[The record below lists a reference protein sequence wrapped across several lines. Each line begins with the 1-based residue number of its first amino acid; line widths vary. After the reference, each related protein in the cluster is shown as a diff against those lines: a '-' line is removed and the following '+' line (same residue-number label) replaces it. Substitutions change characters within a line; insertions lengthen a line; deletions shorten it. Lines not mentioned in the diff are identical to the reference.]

1 MHVCF
6 HFYIFRA
13 RFNCKRCSF
22 ITIKRD
28 GLERHERENHD
39 RLAKCGFGCNF
50 IFPIHK
56 KCLLRDHHK
65 RCHLGLLHR
74 DPIMC
79 DRPRSRSRSPIGIA
93 PTVQTGNSPLKNK
106 TPTMSDVD
114 ECEFFYFVEDDI
126 DHNNNVSGVSKLRG
140 GSPKGDVL
148 GPASPSQV
156 PVQWKLTPIDVD
168 VAKPLYSFLP
178 RPCRYTE
185 YYLKGDP
192 RFQQK

>member
-1 MHVCF
+1 
-6 HFYIFRA
+6 
-13 RFNCKRCSF
+13 
-22 ITIKRD
+22 
-28 GLERHERENHD
+28 
-39 RLAKCGFGCNF
+39 
-50 IFPIHK
+50 
-56 KCLLRDHHK
+56 
-65 RCHLGLLHR
+65 
-74 DPIMC
+74 MC
-79 DRPRSRSRSPIGIA
+79 DRPWSRSRSPIGIA

-168 VAKPLYSFLP
+168 VANLCIVSCPGHAIIQS
-178 RPCRYTE
+178 TT
-185 YYLKGDP
+185 
-192 RFQQK
+192 